1 MRSNHF
7 TPTAVTLAAFL
18 LTTPALFAQEV
29 VEVTGRDRHIEPD
42 FGEVYRVGVIE
53 GESWEMFA
61 QVKAVGFDAAGNLY
75 VFDRTEDGNLSDA
88 RIVVFDRTGAFV
100 REFGSAGEGPGEFK
114 DADDIAIQ
122 RDGTTVVEDN
132 GHDAYQVFD
141 PSGTF
146 VRMVRMVETD
156 VKVVVVTDLLM
167 DPRGGALY
175 KPRHG
180 GAGDGSTPGLRPVTR
195 LGLAG
200 EVVDIDTVASGWLP
214 PRGGDEIEAE
224 IDVLGGSFSLS
235 DMFRNFSMPAQFE
248 PGLLVGVLPDGGLVY
263 SDSSAYALKIT
274 PPGSPEVRK
283 VITRP
288 LRPEPVTESIKKQ
301 YMEKTAGRRKRSETS
316 TATTSEGAIV
326 PIAFSVEMPEPVF
339 FPEIPVLRHVSATWE
354 GRIWVQRRGEDP
366 DGDGPIDILTSE
378 GEYLGTFR
386 TDATKMPDA
395 FGPDGLAAFIEL
407 DEFDVARVV
416 VRRLPAA
423 IR

>member
-1 MRSNHF
+1 MN
-7 TPTAVTLAAFL
+7 P
-18 LTTPALFAQEV
+18 
-29 VEVTGRDRHIEPD
+29 
-42 FGEVYRVGVIE
+42 
-53 GESWEMFA
+53 
-61 QVKAVGFDAAGNLY
+61 
-75 VFDRTEDGNLSDA
+75 
-88 RIVVFDRTGAFV
+88 
-100 REFGSAGEGPGEFK
+100 
-114 DADDIAIQ
+114 
-122 RDGTTVVEDN
+122 
-132 GHDAYQVFD
+132 
-141 PSGTF
+141 
-146 VRMVRMVETD
+146 
-156 VKVVVVTDLLM
+156 
-167 DPRGGALY
+167 
-175 KPRHG
+175 
-180 GAGDGSTPGLRPVTR
+180 
-195 LGLAG
+195 
-200 EVVDIDTVASGWLP
+200 
-214 PRGGDEIEAE
+214 
-224 IDVLGGSFSLS
+224 
-235 DMFRNFSMPAQFE
+235 PAQA
-248 PGLLVGVLPDGGLVY
+248 
-263 SDSSAYALKIT
+263 SSAYALKIT